1 MRLALQW
8 PHAET
13 RRKECEI
20 GSQRHPSWT
29 RTVDLDHEQ
38 LLIIQDQ
45 PGTRMQ
51 VLFGGMWLTE
61 ERNLHDQF
69 AGAGEWLRLEAKGRA
84 VVEARGRSRLRVIAP
99 LRRGGA
105 WWRRGVARLQAG
117 WANLAA
123 RTLARA

>member
-1 MRLALQW
+1 M
-8 PHAET
+8 
-13 RRKECEI
+13 
-20 GSQRHPSWT
+20 GSQRNLICT

-38 LLIIQDQ
+38 LLVIQNQ
-45 PGTRMQ
+45 PGTHIQ

-105 WWRRGVARLQAG
+105 WWCRGGARLQAG

-123 RTLARA
+123 RALARA